1 MVRLLELGNHS
12 YVKKCMDCLE
22 KILEARISVIPYD
35 LLPKFIGVN
44 LKGIIELL
52 KSILNNN
59 YGSLRVL

>member
-1 MVRLLELGNHS
+1 
-12 YVKKCMDCLE
+12 MDCLE